1 MGKIRFTEAEQTV
14 VDVLK
19 DKKFHCL
26 AQELAGKMVD
36 YRARITQKGAI
47 KDKLED
53 RGYTVEGIPCTFH
66 NHKGNVHMRRII
78 QLESAQK
85 TEKRGSFPVSN
96 RVFEVRASE
105 MCRLFDAGKSSQ
117 EIFSLA

>member
-1 MGKIRFTEAEQTV
+1 MKEKIRFSEAEQTV

-26 AQELAGKMVD
+26 ATELAGKMVD
-36 YRARITQKGAI
+36 YRARITQEGAI
-47 KDKLED
+47 KDKLEE

-78 QLESAQK
+78 QLESAPL
-85 TEKRGSFPVSN
+85 SFQ
-96 RVFEVRASE
+96 ERAKK
-105 MCRLFDAGKSSQ
+105 MCELFDAGKPASQ
-117 EIFSLA
+117 IFSVV

>member
-1 MGKIRFTEAEQTV
+1 MGKIRFSEAEQTV

-26 AQELAGKMVD
+26 AAELAGKMVD

-47 KDKLED
+47 KDKLEE
-53 RGYTVEGIPCTFH
+53 RGYTVEGVPCTFH

-78 QLESAQK
+78 QLEVAQK
-85 TEKRGSFPVSN
+85 LPIGNSVIPQNTYTELAQR
-96 RVFEVRASE
+96 
-105 MCRLFDAGKSSQ
+105 MCIAFDAGKSSQ

>member
-1 MGKIRFTEAEQTV
+1 MKEKIRFTEAEQTV

-36 YRARITQKGAI
+36 YRARITQEGAI
-47 KDKLED
+47 KDKLEE
-53 RGYTVEGIPCTFH
+53 RGYTVEGVPCTFH

-78 QLESAQK
+78 QLEAAPL
-85 TEKRGSFPVSN
+85 SFQ
-96 RVFEVRASE
+96 ERAKK
-105 MCRLFDAGKSSQ
+105 MCELFDAGKSSQ

>member
-26 AQELAGKMVD
+26 AAELAGKMVD
-36 YRARITQKGAI
+36 YRARITQEGAI
-47 KDKLED
+47 KDKLEE

-85 TEKRGSFPVSN
+85 MFHELTQVNPQHKTPQE
-96 RVFEVRASE
+96 RAKE
-105 MCRLFDAGKSSQ
+105 MVALFDAGKPASQ
-117 EIFSLA
+117 IFAV

>member
-1 MGKIRFTEAEQTV
+1 MGKIRFSEAEQKV

-26 AQELAGKMVD
+26 AAELAGKMVD

-47 KDKLED
+47 KDKLEE

-66 NHKGNVHMRRII
+66 NHKGNVHMRRIV
-78 QLESAQK
+78 
-85 TEKRGSFPVSN
+85 PVSSYEQRKAAHTN
-96 RVFEVRASE
+96 PVPSEYEIRARH
-105 MCRLFDAGKSSQ
+105 MVALFDAGKPAQ
-117 EIFSLA
+117 EIFAV